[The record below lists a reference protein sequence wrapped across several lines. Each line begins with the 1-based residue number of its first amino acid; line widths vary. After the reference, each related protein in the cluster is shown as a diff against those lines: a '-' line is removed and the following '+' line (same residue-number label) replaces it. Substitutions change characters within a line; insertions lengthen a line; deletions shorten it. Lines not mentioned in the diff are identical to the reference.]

1 MGYNEIMR
9 HENWDITTTSAKCVI
24 YIKAMKNKI
33 PENKN
38 KEKVLQNPKPQSKII
53 IIKLQKYLDK
63 DSIIT
68 LKLFTNPLPPSI
80 IWKDL
85 S

>member
-1 MGYNEIMR
+1 
-9 HENWDITTTSAKCVI
+9 
-24 YIKAMKNKI
+24 MKNKI

-80 IWKDL
+80 I
-85 S
+85 